1 MSKYKLVIIL
11 IALPLNLSFA
21 QNLFLQKGSDFP
33 TSNKNPLISNLKE
46 DFSSM
51 YYVGKGFVSNT
62 FHFDSRDL
70 MTAGIIVGVT
80 AISTSLDNPI
90 RDAVKK
96 SHSSTLDRITP
107 LGDKIGN
114 STYATKFCGVVY
126 LGGFIL
132 GEDELR
138 KTGLMLTEA
147 LVLNGAVTQGL
158 KMIMGRSR
166 PYANEGNYDIDF
178 LEMRFQEE
186 DYSLPSGHTSTV
198 FTMATVLSERID
210 NIYASVGLYSLA
222 GLTVFQRIYADAHW
236 FSDTFL
242 GAAIGTV
249 IGLEV
254 VKLNSEYETSRT
266 NLSVVPLVNPNGYGV
281 SLTLNF

>member
-1 MSKYKLVIIL
+1 MSKYKFAIIL
-11 IALPLNLSFA
+11 LAFPLNLSFA
-21 QNLFLQKGSDFP
+21 QNLFLQKDPYFSN
-33 TSNKNPLISNLKE
+33 SNKNPLISNLTE

-51 YYVGKGFVSNT
+51 YHVGKGFISNT
-62 FHFDSRDL
+62 IHLDSKDL

-80 AISTSLDNPI
+80 AISTTFDNPI

-107 LGDKIGN
+107 FGDKIGN
-114 STYATKFCGVVY
+114 SMYATKFCGVVY

-147 LVLNGAVTQGL
+147 MVLNGAVTQGL
-158 KMIMGRSR
+158 KIIMGRSR

-178 LEMRFQEE
+178 LALRFQEE
-186 DYSLPSGHTSTV
+186 DYSLPSGHTSAV

-222 GLTVFQRIYADAHW
+222 GWTAFQRIYADAHW

-281 SLTLNF
+281 SITLNF